1 MENIQYL
8 LSKENMEKQG
18 IHIQNDF
25 HPIDLESLLVYVRN
39 PEDRTYVKKQLIE
52 TYNIPENN
60 IHIFNVDICRADL
73 LLEMEG
79 ILNIKPTTLGKHW
92 FKDIILKKNVVDRFR
107 VQLEILSRI

>member
-1 MENIQYL
+1 
-8 LSKENMEKQG
+8 MEKQG

-25 HPIDLESLLVYVRN
+25 HPTNIESLLVYVRN

-73 LLEMEG
+73 LLEIEG
-79 ILNIKPTTLGKHW
+79 ILNIKPTTLETH
-92 FKDIILKKNVVDRFR
+92 
-107 VQLEILSRI
+107 